1 MRIGWKQ
8 VAIAGVAAAIMG
20 FAFAWSGIMGIGAR
34 SGHWAV
40 TDWFLHWTMKNS
52 VRTASLGTE
61 PPPLDN
67 PEMLKLGAGHYEQGC
82 AFCHGSPAQAR
93 SQVVFNM
100 LPVPPDLKLKV
111 PEWTDAELFHI
122 VQDGVRFTGMPAWPS
137 EHREDE
143 VWAMVAFLRQVPR
156 MEAAR
161 YRQLAGLAETAEA
174 GEQAELNCQSC
185 HAQERLNGNSLI
197 PNLAGQ
203 SEDYLR
209 TSLLAYLKGER
220 ASGVM
225 QAAVAGLGADDVGM
239 LARFYSAMEHK
250 PLNAAGTNPRGA
262 DIEAGRQ
269 LAIKGRSQDRIPA
282 CLSCHDRQDANPAY
296 PRLSGQSAPYLA
308 QQLRLFREDH
318 RGGTAFRHLMVPAA
332 KNLTDRD
339 VENLSA
345 YFASETR

>member
-1 MRIGWKQ
+1 MRLGWKHL
-8 VAIAGVAAAIMG
+8 AIAAVAAVILG

-67 PEMLKLGAGHYEQGC
+67 PEMLKLAAGHYEQGC
-82 AFCHGSPAQAR
+82 AFCHGSPAEAR

-100 LPVPPDLKLKV
+100 LPVPPDLKVKV

-137 EHREDE
+137 DHREDE

-156 MEAAR
+156 MDAGKYCE
-161 YRQLAGLAETAEA
+161 LAGL
-174 GEQAELNCQSC
+174 GDVSSQQKVDLNCQSC
-185 HAQERLNGNSLI
+185 HAEDRLNGQSLI
-197 PNLAGQ
+197 PSLAGQ
-203 SEDYLR
+203 SEAYLR
-209 TSLLAYLKGER
+209 ATLLAYLKGER

-225 QAAVAGLGADDVGM
+225 QAAVAGLDANDVGR
-239 LARFYSAMEHK
+239 LAHTYATMQRK
-250 PLNAAGTNPRGA
+250 PIDAGGVNPRGA
-262 DIEAGRQ
+262 DVQAGKD
-269 LAIKGRSQDRIPA
+269 LAMNGRAQDRIPA
-282 CLSCHDRQDANPAY
+282 CLSCHERKDSNPAY

-308 QQLRLFREDH
+308 QQLRLFREGY
-318 RGGTAFRHLMVPAA
+318 RGGTAFSHLMIPAA
-332 KNLTDRD
+332 NNLTDKD
-339 VENLSA
+339 IENLSA
-345 YFASETR
+345 YFASELR